1 MCAHKFLV
9 SVVICSSPKM
19 MKLNLTY
26 DELLA
31 IDLTEQKEFDE
42 ANRAKKIKRRL
53 KDSVSTYVLSSTVA
67 CSALL
72 SQVIDIIQ

>member
-1 MCAHKFLV
+1 M
-9 SVVICSSPKM
+9 
-19 MKLNLTY
+19 NLKNIIIGIKKQLK